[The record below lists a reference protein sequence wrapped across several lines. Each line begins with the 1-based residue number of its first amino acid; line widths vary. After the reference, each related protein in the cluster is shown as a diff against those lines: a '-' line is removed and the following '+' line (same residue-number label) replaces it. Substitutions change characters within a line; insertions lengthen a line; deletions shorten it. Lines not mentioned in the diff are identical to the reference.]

1 MGWADILST
10 ILGTGAA
17 AAGGGVFGLLGS
29 AIAAWMKMRQ
39 SKQEHEFEK
48 DRWAY
53 ETELQRLQMQA
64 KQEENEQAIALSS
77 SVGSW
82 DALNVSVGNER
93 KAGESYKWV
102 NAVKDLFRPVLT
114 AGLFVL
120 SYVIFLDVIRRNGV
134 LAHVLSPDEA
144 LELIK
149 YIVYSVVFSAT
160 TSGVWWFGDR
170 AFSPPGMKNR

>member
-1 MGWADILST
+1 
-10 ILGTGAA
+10 
-17 AAGGGVFGLLGS
+17 
-29 AIAAWMKMRQ
+29 
-39 SKQEHEFEK
+39 
-48 DRWAY
+48 
-53 ETELQRLQMQA
+53 
-64 KQEENEQAIALSS
+64 
-77 SVGSW
+77 
-82 DALNVSVGNER
+82 
-93 KAGESYKWV
+93 
-102 NAVKDLFRPVLT
+102 VKDLFRPVLT